1 MSKKKSETKGSI
13 TEDGYLKWYFC
24 SETVLNPSKNI
35 IIETEVRVLEKG
47 LNLGSIWKIQT
58 GS

>member
-24 SETVLNPSKNI
+24 SETVLNLSKNI

-47 LNLGSIWKIQT
+47 LNFGSIWKI
-58 GS
+58 

>member
-13 TEDGYLKWYFC
+13 TADGYLKWYFC
-24 SETVLNPSKNI
+24 SETVFNPSKNI

-47 LNLGSIWKIQT
+47 LNFASNRKI
-58 GS
+58 

>member
-13 TEDGYLKWYFC
+13 TADGYLKWYFC
-24 SETVLNPSKNI
+24 SETVFNPSKNI

-47 LNLGSIWKIQT
+47 LNFASIRKI
-58 GS
+58 